1 MEYSGT
7 VSPWVLAWAPS
18 NSAIKAELSSKNFVF
33 IQDNPSKPKTSSR
46 RAADFVARGL
56 AVRVSV
62 DTIRMLTRPEVIV
75 SRGTMAAME
84 RDRQYWTS
92 VARQRGGQQVSF
104 IWGKA
109 TTPVENSEPWS
120 RRLGTVGRSA
130 RVVVGR

>member
-1 MEYSGT
+1 
-7 VSPWVLAWAPS
+7 
-18 NSAIKAELSSKNFVF
+18 
-33 IQDNPSKPKTSSR
+33 
-46 RAADFVARGL
+46 
-56 AVRVSV
+56 
-62 DTIRMLTRPEVIV
+62 MLTRPEVIV